1 MNRINYLFKLRF
13 LSVCLNFHQL
23 DQQKDGKL
31 DSNKHTIK
39 VRTPQSPSSPTE
51 VRHTPHTS
59 VDGSRSAPYSAS
71 SADRSAL
78 PYPLCPCN
86 SPTPLHITQH
96 LHRVIEASRRL
107 HLRIP
112 RFAMNRAFP
121 GRIVHHQ
128 HAIHIRMEVRTP
140 RQRPHA
146 PDLPSNH
153 RITAVRGRTGRL
165 RRRGAAPTRDRGVG
179 SCVRRSAGW
188 KGFGSTRLRSNSRRE
203 GG

>member
-1 MNRINYLFKLRF
+1 MASLIPTNTTVKG
-13 LSVCLNFHQL
+13 S
-23 DQQKDGKL
+23 
-31 DSNKHTIK
+31 
-39 VRTPQSPSSPTE
+39 TPQSPSFPTE

-59 VDGSRSAPYSAS
+59 VDGSQSAPYSVS
-71 SADRSAL
+71 SADKSAL
-78 PYPLCPCN
+78 PYPLCPHN

-112 RFAMNRAFP
+112 RFPMNRAFS

-146 PDLPSNH
+146 PDLPSNSPNN
-153 RITAVRGRTGRL
+153 RGT
-165 RRRGAAPTRDRGVG
+165 
-179 SCVRRSAGW
+179 
-188 KGFGSTRLRSNSRRE
+188 RSNGATSTSRSCPEARSRSW
-203 GG
+203 